1 MQDLQGK
8 IHTGDQIENKENTK
22 DERSKTPDTYNSQ

>member
-8 IHTGDQIENKENTK
+8 IHTGDQTENKENTK
-22 DERSKTPDTYNSQ
+22 NERSKPDTYNS